1 VKNDL
6 AFFDLDH
13 TILST
18 SSGRI
23 MFKGSYRHGLIGK
36 REIRRAVLVNILYQL
51 GIISA
56 QNAVSRWMKWY
67 RGMSVEAIAPIAAE
81 WIEELKGLVREGARE
96 EIRRHRVNGTRT
108 VILSASPT
116 FICEELRKYLGMD
129 DILCT
134 ELEVEDGR
142 LTGNL
147 KGSYCH
153 GMGKLD
159 RARRYCRD
167 NGYAM
172 ETAYYYAD
180 SIADLPVLEAVG
192 NPVCVTPD
200 RKLER
205 TARKRGWKIV
215 RW

>member
-1 VKNDL
+1 MHV

-23 MFKGSYRHGLIGK
+23 MFKGSYEHGLIGK
-36 REIRRAVLVNILYQL
+36 KEIRNAIFINMLYRL
-51 GIISA
+51 GIITPEE
-56 QNAVSRWMKWY
+56 AVSRWMKWY
-67 RGMSVEAIAPIAAE
+67 RGMSIDDMAPVATE
-81 WIEELKGLVREGARE
+81 WIKELTGLVRGGARE
-96 EIRRHRVNGTRT
+96 EIRRHCDSGALT
-108 VILSASPT
+108 VILSASPS
-116 FICEELRKYLGMD
+116 FICEEMRKALGMD

-134 ELEVEDGR
+134 ELEVVDGR
-142 LTGNL
+142 LTGSL

-153 GMGKLD
+153 GRGKLE
-159 RARRYCRD
+159 RARQYCRD
-167 NGYAM
+167 RGFTL

-200 RKLER
+200 RKLAR
-205 TARKRGWKIV
+205 TARRRGWKIV

>member
-1 VKNDL
+1 MNTKL

-23 MFKGSYRHGLIGK
+23 MFKGSYKHGLIGK
-36 REIRRAVLVNILYQL
+36 KEIRRAILINLLYQF
-51 GIISA
+51 GIISPED
-56 QNAVSRWMKWY
+56 AVVRWMKWY
-67 RGMSVEAIAPIAAE
+67 RGMSVKTIAPIAAE
-81 WIEELKGLVREGARE
+81 WTEELKGLVRQNARE
-96 EIRRHRVNGTRT
+96 EIRRHRESGTRT

-116 FICEELRKYLGMD
+116 FICAEMKKELGMD
-129 DILCT
+129 DVLCT
-134 ELEVEDGR
+134 DLEVVDGR

-153 GMGKLD
+153 GMGKLE
-159 RARRYCRD
+159 RARQYCRD
-167 NGYAM
+167 RGFAM

-205 TARKRGWKIV
+205 MARRRGWKIV

>member
-1 VKNDL
+1 VNKNL

-23 MFKGSYRHGLIGK
+23 MFKGSYKHGLIGK
-36 REIRRAVLVNILYQL
+36 KEIRRAILINIFYRL
-51 GIISA
+51 GIIA
-56 QNAVSRWMKWY
+56 PGDAVSRWMKWF
-67 RGMSVEAIAPIAAE
+67 RGMSVVTLAPIVAE

-96 EIRRHRVNGTRT
+96 EIRRYCESGTRT
-108 VILSASPT
+108 VILSASPA
-116 FICEELRKYLGMD
+116 FICEEMKKALGMD
-129 DILCT
+129 DVLCT
-134 ELEVEDGR
+134 ELEVIDGR

-147 KGSYCH
+147 RGSYCH
-153 GMGKLD
+153 GMGKLE
-159 RARRYCRD
+159 RARQYCRD
-167 NGYAM
+167 HGFSLENS
-172 ETAYYYAD
+172 YYYAD